1 MPELRVVAV
10 SNDGTRL
17 VLKAADSTEYTLP
30 IDERLRAAVRGD
42 RPRLG
47 QIEIEV
53 ESHLRPRDIQAR
65 IRAGATAEEVAQL
78 AGIPVDRVRRFEGPV
93 LAERAFMAERARK
106 TPVRRPGENAGPQL
120 GEAVQERLLLRGAEK
135 DTVQWDSWR
144 RDDGTWEVLLVYR
157 VAGEPHSASWTY
169 DPPRRLV
176 QAVDDEARSLI
187 GESDDL
193 AAPEPSFP
201 FVPRIARLPRDRPLD
216 RARGTS
222 RPSLPPLR
230 ARRGDRASERDSLT
244 SLLEAVPSFRGDM
257 VVPGTALRAR
267 TAGGARRAN
276 RRRRSPRPPR
286 PRPVPPTRTSSC
298 PARSAATATG
308 SSAPPT
314 ARPRRTA
321 SVRAAARRSRAGTRS
336 CSARG
341 ARSRSSG
348 LRQSDRSHATVSPVS
363 ACCRL
368 ATVRR
373 RQVGI
378 VRCGPVSFRRGP
390 GARATATGGRA
401 PRRPGGP
408 ASEDHSDHEPT
419 YRAAG
424 MPATASASTSWAPET
439 PEPQ

>member
-65 IRAGATAEEVAQL
+65 IRAGASAEEVAQL
-78 AGIPVDRVRRFEGPV
+78 AGISVDRVRRFEGPV

-193 AAPEPSFP
+193 AAPEPSHP
-201 FVPRIARLPRDRPLD
+201 FVPRIARLPREGRMDRALDRQIDRP
-216 RARGTS
+216 AP
-222 RPSLPPLR
+222 PSPEP
-230 ARRGDRASERDSLT
+230 AEESASERDSLT

-257 VVPGTALRAR
+257 VVPERPTEPQEEAAEEPEAEEPPAPAASAGSAYADILMPR
-267 TAGGARRAN
+267 TVGSHRDRLVGATDRQAEADGVRPGRRAA
-276 RRRRSPRPPR
+276 
-286 PRPVPPTRTSSC
+286 VPSWDEI
-298 PARSAATATG
+298 
-308 SSAPPT
+308 
-314 ARPRRTA
+314 
-321 SVRAAARRSRAGTRS
+321 VFGTR
-336 CSARG
+336 RKK
-341 ARSRSSG
+341 
-348 LRQSDRSHATVSPVS
+348 Q
-363 ACCRL
+363 
-368 ATVRR
+368 
-373 RQVGI
+373 
-378 VRCGPVSFRRGP
+378 
-390 GARATATGGRA
+390 
-401 PRRPGGP
+401 
-408 ASEDHSDHEPT
+408 E
-419 YRAAG
+419 
-424 MPATASASTSWAPET
+424 
-439 PEPQ
+439 

>member
-30 IDERLRAAVRGD
+30 IDERLRAAVRND
-42 RPRLG
+42 RARLG

-65 IRAGATAEEVAQL
+65 IRAGASAEEVAQF

-106 TPVRRPGENAGPQL
+106 TPVRRPGENTGPQL
-120 GEAVQERLLLRGAEK
+120 GEAVQERLLLRGADRE
-135 DTVQWDSWR
+135 TVQWDSWR

-187 GESDDL
+187 GETDDV

-216 RARGTS
+216 RSLDRQIE
-222 RPSLPPLR
+222 RPAPSAPEPEER
-230 ARRGDRASERDSLT
+230 VSGSAGERDSLT

-257 VVPGTALRAR
+257 VVPERPAQPEPPALEPAAQEETEADEPPAAAASAGAAYADVLMPRAVAGHRDRLTGTTDRQAEADGVRP
-267 TAGGARRAN
+267 GRRAA
-276 RRRRSPRPPR
+276 
-286 PRPVPPTRTSSC
+286 VPSWDEI
-298 PARSAATATG
+298 
-308 SSAPPT
+308 
-314 ARPRRTA
+314 
-321 SVRAAARRSRAGTRS
+321 VFGTR
-336 CSARG
+336 RKK
-341 ARSRSSG
+341 
-348 LRQSDRSHATVSPVS
+348 Q
-363 ACCRL
+363 
-368 ATVRR
+368 
-373 RQVGI
+373 
-378 VRCGPVSFRRGP
+378 
-390 GARATATGGRA
+390 
-401 PRRPGGP
+401 
-408 ASEDHSDHEPT
+408 E
-419 YRAAG
+419 
-424 MPATASASTSWAPET
+424 
-439 PEPQ
+439 

>member
-65 IRAGATAEEVAQL
+65 IRAGATAEEVAQM

-106 TPVRRPGENAGPQL
+106 TPVRRPGENAAGPQL

-176 QAVDDEARSLI
+176 QAVDEEARSLI
-187 GESDDL
+187 GESEDL

-216 RARGTS
+216 RALDRAHDRE
-222 RPSLPPLR
+222 RPSLPAPTPEPVEE
-230 ARRGDRASERDSLT
+230 AVSERDSLT
-244 SLLEAVPSFRGDM
+244 SLLEAVPSFRGDL
-257 VVPGTALRAR
+257 VVPERPSETPAPEEPPAAEPAAEEPPAPAAS
-267 TAGGARRAN
+267 AGSAYADVLMPRSVGSHRDRLIGSTDRQAEADGVRPGRRAA
-276 RRRRSPRPPR
+276 
-286 PRPVPPTRTSSC
+286 VPSWDEI
-298 PARSAATATG
+298 
-308 SSAPPT
+308 
-314 ARPRRTA
+314 
-321 SVRAAARRSRAGTRS
+321 VFGTR
-336 CSARG
+336 RKK
-341 ARSRSSG
+341 
-348 LRQSDRSHATVSPVS
+348 Q
-363 ACCRL
+363 
-368 ATVRR
+368 
-373 RQVGI
+373 
-378 VRCGPVSFRRGP
+378 
-390 GARATATGGRA
+390 
-401 PRRPGGP
+401 
-408 ASEDHSDHEPT
+408 E
-419 YRAAG
+419 
-424 MPATASASTSWAPET
+424 
-439 PEPQ
+439 

>member
-65 IRAGATAEEVAQL
+65 IRAGATAEEVAQM

-106 TPVRRPGENAGPQL
+106 TPVRRPGENSGPPL
-120 GEAVQERLLLRGAEK
+120 GEAVQERLLLRGADK

-144 RDDGTWEVLLVYR
+144 RDDGTWEVLLVYL

-176 QAVDDEARSLI
+176 QAVDAEARTLI
-187 GESDDL
+187 GETDDL

-216 RARGTS
+216 RTLDREQRE
-222 RPSLPPLR
+222 RPSLPPPPPSEPDEET
-230 ARRGDRASERDSLT
+230 AATASAERERDSLT
-244 SLLEAVPSFRGDM
+244 SLLEAVPSFRGDL
-257 VVPGTALRAR
+257 VVPERVPEPAEEPVEEPEVEEPPAPAAS
-267 TAGGARRAN
+267 AGSAYADVLMPRSVGSHRDRLTGSTDRQAEADGVRPGRRAA
-276 RRRRSPRPPR
+276 
-286 PRPVPPTRTSSC
+286 VPSWDEI
-298 PARSAATATG
+298 
-308 SSAPPT
+308 
-314 ARPRRTA
+314 
-321 SVRAAARRSRAGTRS
+321 VFGTR
-336 CSARG
+336 RKK
-341 ARSRSSG
+341 
-348 LRQSDRSHATVSPVS
+348 Q
-363 ACCRL
+363 
-368 ATVRR
+368 
-373 RQVGI
+373 
-378 VRCGPVSFRRGP
+378 
-390 GARATATGGRA
+390 
-401 PRRPGGP
+401 
-408 ASEDHSDHEPT
+408 E
-419 YRAAG
+419 
-424 MPATASASTSWAPET
+424 
-439 PEPQ
+439 

>member
-65 IRAGATAEEVAQL
+65 IRAGASAEEVAQL

-157 VAGEPHSASWTY
+157 VAGEMHSASWTY

-193 AAPEPSFP
+193 AAPEPSYP
-201 FVPRIARLPRDRPLD
+201 FVPRIARLPREGRLD
-216 RARGTS
+216 RALD
-222 RPSLPPLR
+222 RPADRPVLPAQAPEP
-230 ARRGDRASERDSLT
+230 AEESTSERDSLT

-257 VVPGTALRAR
+257 VVPERPAEPQEEEPVEEPAAEEPPAPAASAGSAYADVLMPR
-267 TAGGARRAN
+267 TVASHRDRLIGATDRQAEADGVRPGRRAA
-276 RRRRSPRPPR
+276 
-286 PRPVPPTRTSSC
+286 VPSWDEI
-298 PARSAATATG
+298 
-308 SSAPPT
+308 
-314 ARPRRTA
+314 
-321 SVRAAARRSRAGTRS
+321 VFGTR
-336 CSARG
+336 RKK
-341 ARSRSSG
+341 
-348 LRQSDRSHATVSPVS
+348 Q
-363 ACCRL
+363 
-368 ATVRR
+368 
-373 RQVGI
+373 
-378 VRCGPVSFRRGP
+378 
-390 GARATATGGRA
+390 
-401 PRRPGGP
+401 
-408 ASEDHSDHEPT
+408 E
-419 YRAAG
+419 
-424 MPATASASTSWAPET
+424 
-439 PEPQ
+439 

>member
-65 IRAGATAEEVAQL
+65 IRAGATAEEVAQM

-120 GEAVQERLLLRGAEK
+120 GEAVQERLLLRGADK

-144 RDDGTWEVLLVYR
+144 RDDGTWEVLLVYL

-216 RARGTS
+216 RALD
-222 RPSLPPLR
+222 RPGLPAQPSEPSEESTGER
-230 ARRGDRASERDSLT
+230 ERDSLT

-257 VVPGTALRAR
+257 VVPERPTEPAPEEPDDQEPEAEEPPAPAAS
-267 TAGGARRAN
+267 AGSAYADVLMPRSVGSHRDRLVGATDRQAEADGVRPGRRAA
-276 RRRRSPRPPR
+276 
-286 PRPVPPTRTSSC
+286 VPSWDEI
-298 PARSAATATG
+298 
-308 SSAPPT
+308 
-314 ARPRRTA
+314 
-321 SVRAAARRSRAGTRS
+321 VFGTR
-336 CSARG
+336 RKK
-341 ARSRSSG
+341 
-348 LRQSDRSHATVSPVS
+348 Q
-363 ACCRL
+363 
-368 ATVRR
+368 
-373 RQVGI
+373 
-378 VRCGPVSFRRGP
+378 
-390 GARATATGGRA
+390 
-401 PRRPGGP
+401 
-408 ASEDHSDHEPT
+408 E
-419 YRAAG
+419 
-424 MPATASASTSWAPET
+424 
-439 PEPQ
+439 

>member
-65 IRAGATAEEVAQL
+65 IRAGATAEEVAQM

-106 TPVRRPGENAGPQL
+106 TPVRRPGENSGPPL

-201 FVPRIARLPRDRPLD
+201 FVPRIARLPRDRPGD
-216 RARGTS
+216 RE
-222 RPSLPPLR
+222 RPSLP
-230 ARRGDRASERDSLT
+230 AQASEPEEESLTAAASGERDSLT
-244 SLLEAVPSFRGDM
+244 SLLEAVPSFRGDL
-257 VVPGTALRAR
+257 VVPERAPEPAAEEPESEPEAEEPPAPAAS
-267 TAGGARRAN
+267 AGSAYADVLMPRSVGSHRDRLIGSTDRQAEADGVRPGRRAA
-276 RRRRSPRPPR
+276 
-286 PRPVPPTRTSSC
+286 VPSWDEI
-298 PARSAATATG
+298 
-308 SSAPPT
+308 
-314 ARPRRTA
+314 
-321 SVRAAARRSRAGTRS
+321 VFGTR
-336 CSARG
+336 RKK
-341 ARSRSSG
+341 
-348 LRQSDRSHATVSPVS
+348 Q
-363 ACCRL
+363 
-368 ATVRR
+368 
-373 RQVGI
+373 
-378 VRCGPVSFRRGP
+378 
-390 GARATATGGRA
+390 
-401 PRRPGGP
+401 
-408 ASEDHSDHEPT
+408 E
-419 YRAAG
+419 
-424 MPATASASTSWAPET
+424 
-439 PEPQ
+439 

>member
-106 TPVRRPGENAGPQL
+106 TPVRRPGENTGPQL

-187 GESDDL
+187 GESEDL

-216 RARGTS
+216 RALE
-222 RPSLPPLR
+222 RPSLP
-230 ARRGDRASERDSLT
+230 AQASEPAEESTAERDSLT
-244 SLLEAVPSFRGDM
+244 SLLEAVPSFRGDL
-257 VVPGTALRAR
+257 VVPERPTQDTPPPAPPAEEPPAEPEAEEPPAPAAS
-267 TAGGARRAN
+267 AGSAYADVLMPRSVTSHRDRLVGATDRQAEADGVRPGRRAA
-276 RRRRSPRPPR
+276 
-286 PRPVPPTRTSSC
+286 VPSWDEI
-298 PARSAATATG
+298 
-308 SSAPPT
+308 
-314 ARPRRTA
+314 
-321 SVRAAARRSRAGTRS
+321 VFGTR
-336 CSARG
+336 RKK
-341 ARSRSSG
+341 
-348 LRQSDRSHATVSPVS
+348 Q
-363 ACCRL
+363 
-368 ATVRR
+368 
-373 RQVGI
+373 
-378 VRCGPVSFRRGP
+378 
-390 GARATATGGRA
+390 
-401 PRRPGGP
+401 
-408 ASEDHSDHEPT
+408 E
-419 YRAAG
+419 
-424 MPATASASTSWAPET
+424 
-439 PEPQ
+439 

>member
-1 MPELRVVAV
+1 MTSAGTTREVPMPELRVVAV

-65 IRAGATAEEVAQL
+65 IRAGASAEEVAQL

-120 GEAVQERLLLRGAEK
+120 GEAVQERLLIRGAEK

-216 RARGTS
+216 RALDRQME
-222 RPSLPPLR
+222 RPSLPGPSPEPIEESVS
-230 ARRGDRASERDSLT
+230 DRDSLT

-257 VVPGTALRAR
+257 VVPERPATAELPA
-267 TAGGARRAN
+267 TEEPPTEPEAEE
-276 RRRRSPRPPR
+276 PR
-286 PRPVPPTRTSSC
+286 PRGLGRCRVRLRGRAH
-298 PARSAATATG
+298 ARSVGSHRDRLVGATDRQAEADG
-308 SSAPPT
+308 V
-314 ARPRRTA
+314 RPGR
-321 SVRAAARRSRAGTRS
+321 RAAVPSWDEIVFGTR
-336 CSARG
+336 RKK
-341 ARSRSSG
+341 
-348 LRQSDRSHATVSPVS
+348 QD
-363 ACCRL
+363 
-368 ATVRR
+368 
-373 RQVGI
+373 
-378 VRCGPVSFRRGP
+378 
-390 GARATATGGRA
+390 
-401 PRRPGGP
+401 
-408 ASEDHSDHEPT
+408 
-419 YRAAG
+419 
-424 MPATASASTSWAPET
+424 
-439 PEPQ
+439 

>member
-17 VLKAADSTEYTLP
+17 VLKAADATEYTLP

-106 TPVRRPGENAGPQL
+106 TSVRRPGENSGPPL

-157 VAGEPHSASWTY
+157 VAGETHTASWTY

-193 AAPEPSFP
+193 ASAEPSFP
-201 FVPRIARLPRDRPLD
+201 FVPRIARLPRDRTMD
-216 RARGTS
+216 RALERGD
-222 RPSLPPLR
+222 RPSLP
-230 ARRGDRASERDSLT
+230 AQASEPDEESTAGERDSLT
-244 SLLEAVPSFRGDM
+244 SLLEAVPSFRGDL
-257 VVPGTALRAR
+257 VVPERPSETDEEPPEEPEAEEPPAPAAS
-267 TAGGARRAN
+267 AGSAYADVLMPRSVGSHRDRLVGATDRQAEADGVRPGRRAA
-276 RRRRSPRPPR
+276 
-286 PRPVPPTRTSSC
+286 VPSWDEI
-298 PARSAATATG
+298 
-308 SSAPPT
+308 
-314 ARPRRTA
+314 
-321 SVRAAARRSRAGTRS
+321 VFGTR
-336 CSARG
+336 RKK
-341 ARSRSSG
+341 
-348 LRQSDRSHATVSPVS
+348 Q
-363 ACCRL
+363 
-368 ATVRR
+368 
-373 RQVGI
+373 
-378 VRCGPVSFRRGP
+378 
-390 GARATATGGRA
+390 
-401 PRRPGGP
+401 
-408 ASEDHSDHEPT
+408 E
-419 YRAAG
+419 
-424 MPATASASTSWAPET
+424 
-439 PEPQ
+439 

>member
-65 IRAGATAEEVAQL
+65 IRAGATAEEVAQM

-106 TPVRRPGENAGPQL
+106 TPVRRPGENSGPPL
-120 GEAVQERLLLRGAEK
+120 GEAVQERLLMRGADK

-144 RDDGTWEVLLVYR
+144 RDDGTWEVLLVYC

-216 RARGTS
+216 RSADRE
-222 RPSLPPLR
+222 RPSLP
-230 ARRGDRASERDSLT
+230 AVASEPVEESTGERDSLT
-244 SLLEAVPSFRGDM
+244 SLLEAVPSFRGDL
-257 VVPGTALRAR
+257 VVPERPAPEPEEEPVVAEVEEEEPPAPAAS
-267 TAGGARRAN
+267 AGSAYADVLMPRSVGSHRDRLIGATDRQAEADGVRPGRRAA
-276 RRRRSPRPPR
+276 
-286 PRPVPPTRTSSC
+286 VPSWDEI
-298 PARSAATATG
+298 
-308 SSAPPT
+308 
-314 ARPRRTA
+314 
-321 SVRAAARRSRAGTRS
+321 VFGTR
-336 CSARG
+336 RKK
-341 ARSRSSG
+341 
-348 LRQSDRSHATVSPVS
+348 Q
-363 ACCRL
+363 
-368 ATVRR
+368 
-373 RQVGI
+373 
-378 VRCGPVSFRRGP
+378 
-390 GARATATGGRA
+390 
-401 PRRPGGP
+401 
-408 ASEDHSDHEPT
+408 E
-419 YRAAG
+419 
-424 MPATASASTSWAPET
+424 
-439 PEPQ
+439 

>member
-65 IRAGATAEEVAQL
+65 IRAGATAEEVAQM

-106 TPVRRPGENAGPQL
+106 TPVRRPGENSGPLL

-176 QAVDDEARSLI
+176 QAVDAEARSLI

-193 AAPEPSFP
+193 GAPEPSFP
-201 FVPRIARLPRDRPLD
+201 FVPRIARLPRDRALAGSLD
-216 RARGTS
+216 RDRDRDRE
-222 RPSLPPLR
+222 RPNLPAPVPEP
-230 ARRGDRASERDSLT
+230 AEETAATASGERDSLT
-244 SLLEAVPSFRGDM
+244 SLLEAVPSFRGDL
-257 VVPGTALRAR
+257 VVPERPGE
-267 TAGGARRAN
+267 AGEEPDDDEPAVEEPPAPAASAGSAYADVLMPRSVGSHRDRLIGATDRQAEADGVRPGRRAA
-276 RRRRSPRPPR
+276 
-286 PRPVPPTRTSSC
+286 VPSWDEI
-298 PARSAATATG
+298 
-308 SSAPPT
+308 
-314 ARPRRTA
+314 
-321 SVRAAARRSRAGTRS
+321 VFGTR
-336 CSARG
+336 RKK
-341 ARSRSSG
+341 
-348 LRQSDRSHATVSPVS
+348 Q
-363 ACCRL
+363 
-368 ATVRR
+368 
-373 RQVGI
+373 
-378 VRCGPVSFRRGP
+378 
-390 GARATATGGRA
+390 
-401 PRRPGGP
+401 
-408 ASEDHSDHEPT
+408 E
-419 YRAAG
+419 
-424 MPATASASTSWAPET
+424 
-439 PEPQ
+439 

>member
-65 IRAGATAEEVAQL
+65 IRAGATAEEVAQM

-120 GEAVQERLLLRGAEK
+120 GEAVQERLLLRGADK

-144 RDDGTWEVLLVYR
+144 RDDGTWEVLLVYL

-216 RARGTS
+216 RALD
-222 RPSLPPLR
+222 RPSLPVQPSEPTEESTGER
-230 ARRGDRASERDSLT
+230 ERDSLT

-257 VVPGTALRAR
+257 VVPERPTEPAPEEPDEQEPEAEEPPAPAAS
-267 TAGGARRAN
+267 AGSAYADVLMPRSVGSHRDRLVGATDRQAEADGVRPGRRAA
-276 RRRRSPRPPR
+276 
-286 PRPVPPTRTSSC
+286 VPSWDEI
-298 PARSAATATG
+298 
-308 SSAPPT
+308 
-314 ARPRRTA
+314 
-321 SVRAAARRSRAGTRS
+321 VFGTR
-336 CSARG
+336 RKK
-341 ARSRSSG
+341 
-348 LRQSDRSHATVSPVS
+348 Q
-363 ACCRL
+363 
-368 ATVRR
+368 
-373 RQVGI
+373 
-378 VRCGPVSFRRGP
+378 
-390 GARATATGGRA
+390 
-401 PRRPGGP
+401 
-408 ASEDHSDHEPT
+408 E
-419 YRAAG
+419 
-424 MPATASASTSWAPET
+424 
-439 PEPQ
+439 